1 MGNVELVRA
10 LVPLADHVIFSE
22 NGWLEWLGHP
32 PAPAETGAALQGLV
46 GAGAT
51 LAAVTLG
58 ERGLV
63 YAAAGN
69 CVGAGTAGTDGCGV
83 IHLPAFPVTAVETL
97 GAGDTFH
104 GAFAL
109 ALAEGL
115 PIAAALRF
123 AAAAA
128 ALRCTRSGGRTALPS
143 RQEVMALLAAGDAT
157 GIRS

>member
-1 MGNVELVRA
+1 M
-10 LVPLADHVIFSE
+10 
-22 NGWLEWLGHP
+22 
-32 PAPAETGAALQGLV
+32 
-46 GAGAT
+46 
-51 LAAVTLG
+51 
-58 ERGLV
+58 
-63 YAAAGN
+63 
-69 CVGAGTAGTDGCGV
+69 

-115 PIAAALRF
+115 AIAAAMRF